1 MIKVTMFGKGCALSP
16 RPRLAMTTAL
26 LIAML
31 STTGCA
37 FAPGGDMD
45 YQTETAPLDDALEV
59 KPITFGMVDA
69 LNDSRGQG
77 QRDNQLLE
85 QQLADY
91 DYRIGRGDVLNII
104 VYDHPELTIPAGSE
118 RSAIESGNSV
128 HSDGTIFYPYIGRV
142 KAAGLTV
149 KELRAVIERR
159 LSGYIASPQIDVQVA
174 AFKSQKVYVT
184 GQVET
189 PGILPIT
196 NVPLTILDAVNQA
209 GGLSPLANWHDVVLT
224 RDDSDEHFSL
234 YDLLQNGALSNNRL
248 LRDGDVLHIPDVGNQ
263 KVYVMGEVQLPG
275 SLAMGNSRISLTDA
289 IAQSGGIDEGQADA
303 KGIFVVRRA
312 DTSTGKLAT
321 VYQLDARDSAA
332 FVIGAE
338 FMLQPSDVVYVTA
351 APLSRWNRV
360 VNQLM
365 PTLTAV
371 YQVTRSASDFD
382 DLRSDD

>member
-1 MIKVTMFGKGCALSP
+1 
-16 RPRLAMTTAL
+16 MTTAL

-37 FAPGGDMD
+37 FAPGGNMD
-45 YQTETAPLDDALEV
+45 YQAETAPLDDALEV
-59 KPITFGMVDA
+59 RPITFGMVDA
-69 LNDSRGQG
+69 LKDSHGKA
-77 QRDNQLLE
+77 QRDNEKLE

-248 LRDGDVLHIPDVGNQ
+248 LRDGDVLHVPDVGNQ

-360 VNQLM
+360 VNQLL